1 MAKCRSAG
9 PSPKGSEGERAGE
22 QARVRAAGGMVIRG
36 RVYGVLAVSR
46 ALGHVDEKAVVTS
59 SPFTSRTRVHAGDDF
74 LVVASDGLWDVMD
87 DQAVVDFVKEASKR
101 YSAQELAEMLCE
113 RALDLRSRDNI
124 TIAVV
129 LL

>member
-1 MAKCRSAG
+1 M
-9 PSPKGSEGERAGE
+9 
-22 QARVRAAGGMVIRG
+22 
-36 RVYGVLAVSR
+36 
-46 ALGHVDEKAVVTS
+46 
-59 SPFTSRTRVHAGDDF
+59 
-74 LVVASDGLWDVMD
+74 VASDGLWDVMD